1 LTVEKDIQTEHRPI
15 ATLSHLSWPIQF
27 KIHIGIDEYIQMRES
42 ELYLCIRV
50 NLAKANSSTDPKI
63 TANDWKKYHLL
74 ITYYIL
80 W

>member
-1 LTVEKDIQTEHRPI
+1 
-15 ATLSHLSWPIQF
+15 
-27 KIHIGIDEYIQMRES
+27 MRES

-63 TANDWKKYHLL
+63 TADDWKKYHLL

-80 W
+80 